1 MSLLHTPRLRLEPFD
16 KRHLDGLNAMNS
28 QPEVARFLTGQ
39 PESREQ
45 TAAAIE
51 RVQRCWAAWGTS
63 WWAFID
69 STTSE
74 LIGAGCVQYLRREP
88 EWPSNLDDL
97 RGSPLEIGWRLHP
110 HHWGRGFATE
120 AAARMIDFAWANF
133 PVASLLAV
141 RHPDNTASERVMA
154 RLGMR
159 MRGIET
165 WYGSAMATH
174 ELDRDRWRA
183 PLERRAERGR
193 HTPAVIR
200 AYMANDWP
208 RLCEIHD
215 AARRDELA
223 AAGLDAAFLPLQ
235 VAGPREGLF
244 EYEVRVAEVDGSV
257 LGFAA
262 FSPDELAW
270 LYVDPMAAGRGIATA
285 LIRAVLAE
293 TRTAMTAEVLEGNVA
308 ALGVYRK
315 SGFEIVG
322 REQGRMPGNEAF
334 SVSVSVLRHPGWATH
349 SP

>member
-1 MSLLHTPRLRLEPFD
+1 MTFLYTARLRLEPFENH
-16 KRHLDGLNAMNS
+16 HLDGLNAMNS

-63 WWAFID
+63 WWAFVD
-69 STTSE
+69 STTSQ

-88 EWPSNLDDL
+88 DLPSNLDDL
-97 RGSPLEIGWRLHP
+97 RGNPLEIGWRLHP

-141 RHPDNTASERVMA
+141 RHPDNIASERVMT

-159 MRGIET
+159 LRGIET
-165 WYGSAMATH
+165 WYGIALATH
-174 ELDRDRWRA
+174 ELQRDAWHR
-183 PLERRAERGR
+183 PVERPA
-193 HTPAVIR
+193 TPAHHATATIR
-200 AYMANDWP
+200 PYAAHDWP
-208 RLCEIHD
+208 RLCNIHD
-215 AARRDELA
+215 AARRNELA
-223 AAGLDAAFLPLQ
+223 AAKLDAAFLPLH

-244 EYEVRVAEVDGSV
+244 DYDVRVAEVDGTV

-270 LYVDPMAAGRGIATA
+270 LYVDPAASGRGIGTA

-293 TRTAMTAEVLEGNVA
+293 NGCAMTAEVLEGNVA

-315 SGFEIVG
+315 AGFEFVA
-322 REQGRMPGNEAF
+322 REQGQMPGNEDF
-334 SVSVSVLRHPGWATH
+334 SVTVNVLRHPGWATR